1 MNKVYEESKRW
12 NEHEVQEI
20 VNKGS
25 AATAEDVKIMAML
38 LDNLKDISIICAM
51 EEESGYSER
60 MMYDSDASYAR
71 GRGSNANR
79 DSRGRYSSRN
89 YGYGS
94 YENIPYD
101 NVRNSYEGREYGN
114 MGQNGIR

>member
-12 NEHEVQEI
+12 NEHEMQEI

-25 AATAEDVKIMAML
+25 TATLEDVKIMAML

-51 EEESGYSER
+51 DEEGYSER
-60 MMYDSDASYAR
+60 MMYDADASYAR

-79 DSRGRYSSRN
+79 DSRGRYSGRG

-94 YENIPYD
+94 YDNMSYD
-101 NVRNSYEGREYGN
+101 NMRASYDSRDYGN
-114 MGQNGIR
+114 MGQNVMR

>member
-1 MNKVYEESKRW
+1 MDKVYEESKRW
-12 NEHEVQEI
+12 LEHEIQEI
-20 VNKGS
+20 VQKGN
-25 AATAEDVKIMAML
+25 AATHEDVKVMAIL

-51 EEESGYSER
+51 EEEGYSER

-79 DSRGRYSSRN
+79 DSRGRYASRG

-94 YENIPYD
+94 YDNVPYD
-101 NVRNSYEGREYGN
+101 NIRNSYDNRF
-114 MGQNGIR
+114 MGTERDDMRR